1 MFLRI
6 SPLTLS
12 KCRSFSDLPN
22 MSRVWRIPTTSPSTF
37 IQPKKY
43 RHGPMGVGR
52 SKCGFNGW
60 RFRVFRKKMMIW
72 CPSSTCGAGKPKFL
86 IKIMVPL
93 VIMHVFGDAETL
105 DPAPIYRNK
114 HCCWCIDG
122 IWVISTMLGIV
133 QQRRRFRTRPN
144 IRIACCNFLG
154 RQAWLVVS
162 KLLLF
167 SLVACPSPSDP
178 TVVGVCIPSLMLVS
192 SSTFA
197 D

>member
-1 MFLRI
+1 MGPGVLEDQNVVSMGEGSERFGKKWWFGVHRLLVEQG
-6 SPLTLS
+6 SQSFWSKSWFPLLLCMCLAMLKPWTL
-12 KCRSFSDLPN
+12 PQ
-22 MSRVWRIPTTSPSTF
+22 F
-37 IQPKKY
+37 IEINIASCY
-43 RHGPMGVGR
+43 
-52 SKCGFNGW
+52 
-60 RFRVFRKKMMIW
+60 
-72 CPSSTCGAGKPKFL
+72 
-86 IKIMVPL
+86 
-93 VIMHVFGDAETL
+93 
-105 DPAPIYRNK
+105 
-114 HCCWCIDG
+114 IDG
-122 IWVISTMLGIV
+122 IWVMSTMLGIV